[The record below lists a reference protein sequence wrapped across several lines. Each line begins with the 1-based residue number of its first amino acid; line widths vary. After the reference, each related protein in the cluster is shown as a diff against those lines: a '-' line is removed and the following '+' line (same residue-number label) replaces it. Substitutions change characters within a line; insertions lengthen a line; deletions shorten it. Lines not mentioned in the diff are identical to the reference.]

1 MNDIVRFKIVSTD
14 TLNDY
19 LTRGWSI
26 LQRLE
31 NGQYEIGLPVHQ
43 AFLNA
48 SKFANHFLNA
58 GLLHQLLQ
66 SLAKSHNTNLENYDL
81 VQRDFIKNYNKNGSS
96 ITHHID
102 KSDPFNKLINEL
114 LFLTPDYQE
123 ELFAI
128 PLLSNDKTSDN
139 K

>member
-1 MNDIVRFKIVSTD
+1 MNDIVRFKIVSTE

-58 GLLHQLLQ
+58 GFLPQLLE
-66 SLAKSHNTNLENYDL
+66 SLAKSHNTNSENYDL
-81 VQRDFIKNYNKNGSS
+81 VQRDFIKNYNKGGSS
-96 ITHHID
+96 ITHYID
-102 KSDPFNKLINEL
+102 NSDSFNQLINDI
-114 LFLTPDYQE
+114 LFLLPHYQE
-123 ELFAI
+123 MLFAK
-128 PLLSNDKTSDN
+128 PLISKDKNSDN